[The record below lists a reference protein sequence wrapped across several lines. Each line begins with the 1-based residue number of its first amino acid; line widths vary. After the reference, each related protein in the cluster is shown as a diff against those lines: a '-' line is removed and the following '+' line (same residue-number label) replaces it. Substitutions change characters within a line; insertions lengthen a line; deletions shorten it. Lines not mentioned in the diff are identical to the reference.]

1 MKMAKIFSLPCRAE
15 TGIAGPRAK
24 TPPSS
29 RQTYSTMRGK
39 SWPLIN
45 GDRNVIRFRPR
56 ANAPRHE
63 LSLCGCDTRGHS
75 PIGDLRKY
83 EYAREGDDD
92 YHHRMLVNFLATI
105 VVILLMVTGSWLVD
119 RIISSWP

>member
-1 MKMAKIFSLPCRAE
+1 
-15 TGIAGPRAK
+15 
-24 TPPSS
+24 
-29 RQTYSTMRGK
+29 MRGK
-39 SWPLIN
+39 SWPLID
-45 GDRNVIRFRPR
+45 GDVIRFRPR

-63 LSLCGCDTRGHS
+63 LGLRGCDTRGHS

-83 EYAREGDDD
+83 EYASKCDDY

-105 VVILLMVTGSWLVD
+105 VVIVLMVTGSWLVD